1 MTQLRQAGVLTNVI
15 TSHIDS
21 ALDFADR
28 RLMTNACLTFR
39 DLTLGYNSHPAI
51 HHLNGIVRK
60 GSLTAVV
67 GANGSGK
74 STLMK
79 GIVGVLKPM
88 EGAVVRMPGV
98 RTAYLPQQSELD
110 RSFPARVVDLVSLG
124 LWPKRGML
132 GRYTRE
138 DRDSISKA
146 LMAVGLGG
154 FEKRPIDTLSG
165 GQLQRTLFARV
176 LLQDADLILLDEPFN
191 AVDSKTVGDLI
202 QLIKRW
208 HGEERTI
215 MVVIHDLDLVRQ
227 NFPETLLLA
236 RQPVAWGDTKET
248 LRPENL
254 LKARRFHEAWEE
266 NAPWCEPSEH
276 EHSHDRAHDHD
287 HGHDHRHDHH
297 HGSGPRAA

>member
-1 MTQLRQAGVLTNVI
+1 
-15 TSHIDS
+15 
-21 ALDFADR
+21 
-28 RLMTNACLTFR
+28 MTNACLTFR
-39 DLTLGYNSHPAI
+39 DLTLGYGSHPAI
-51 HHLNGIVRK
+51 HHLNGTIRK

-88 EGAVVRMPGV
+88 EGAVTRAPDV

-124 LWPKRGML
+124 LWPKRGLL
-132 GRYTRE
+132 GRYTKE
-138 DRDSISKA
+138 DRESVSQA

-191 AVDSKTVGDLI
+191 AVDAKTVGDLI

-215 MVVIHDLDLVRQ
+215 MVVVHDLDLVRQ

-236 RQPVAWGDTKET
+236 RQPVAWGETKET

-266 NAPWCEPSEH
+266 NAPWCEPDD
-276 EHSHDRAHDHD
+276 HDHHGHDHHDHAHGHAHDHD
-287 HGHDHRHDHH
+287 HQ

>member
-1 MTQLRQAGVLTNVI
+1 
-15 TSHIDS
+15 
-21 ALDFADR
+21 
-28 RLMTNACLTFR
+28 MTNACLTFR

-88 EGAVVRMPGV
+88 EGAVVRMPGA

-132 GRYTRE
+132 GRYTKE
-138 DRDSISKA
+138 DRESVSKA

-191 AVDSKTVGDLI
+191 AVDHKTVGDLI

-215 MVVIHDLDLVRQ
+215 MVVVHDLDLVRQ

-236 RQPVAWGDTKET
+236 RQPVAWGETRET

-276 EHSHDRAHDHD
+276 D
-287 HGHDHRHDHH
+287 HGHDHAHGEHAYAHDHH
-297 HGSGPRAA
+297 HDHQHGPGPRAA

>member
-1 MTQLRQAGVLTNVI
+1 
-15 TSHIDS
+15 
-21 ALDFADR
+21 
-28 RLMTNACLTFR
+28 MTNACLTFR

-51 HHLNGIVRK
+51 HHLNGTVRK

-88 EGAVVRMPGV
+88 EGSVVRMPGV

-132 GRYTRE
+132 GRYTKE
-138 DRDSISKA
+138 DRESVSKA
-146 LMAVGLGG
+146 LMAVGLGE
-154 FEKRPIDTLSG
+154 FETRPIDTLSG

-191 AVDSKTVGDLI
+191 AVDAKTMGDLI

-215 MVVIHDLDLVRQ
+215 MVVVHDLDLVRQ

-236 RQPVAWGDTKET
+236 RQPVAWGETRET

-266 NAPWCEPSEH
+266 NAPWCEPD
-276 EHSHDRAHDHD
+276 HSRD
-287 HGHDHRHDHH
+287 HGHDHDHHDHDHTHDHH
-297 HGSGPRAA
+297 HDHSHGSGPRAA

>member
-1 MTQLRQAGVLTNVI
+1 MTP
-15 TSHIDS
+15 
-21 ALDFADR
+21 
-28 RLMTNACLTFR
+28 ACLTFR

-88 EGAVVRMPGV
+88 EGTVVRMPGV

-132 GRYTRE
+132 GRYTKE
-138 DRDSISKA
+138 DRESVSKA

-154 FEKRPIDTLSG
+154 FETRPIDTLSG
-165 GQLQRTLFARV
+165 GQLQRTLFARL

-191 AVDSKTVGDLI
+191 AVDAKTVGDLI

-215 MVVIHDLDLVRQ
+215 MVVVHDLDLVRQ

-236 RQPVAWGDTKET
+236 RQPVAWGDTKDT
-248 LRPENL
+248 LRPENM
-254 LKARRFHEAWEE
+254 LKARRFHEAWED
-266 NAPWCEPSEH
+266 NAPWCAPDEH
-276 EHSHDRAHDHD
+276 DHEHDHSHDHEHDHT
-287 HGHDHRHDHH
+287 HDHDHH

>member
-1 MTQLRQAGVLTNVI
+1 
-15 TSHIDS
+15 
-21 ALDFADR
+21 
-28 RLMTNACLTFR
+28 MTNACLTFR
-39 DLTLGYNSHPAI
+39 DLTLGYGSHPAI
-51 HHLNGIVRK
+51 HHLNGTIRK

-88 EGAVVRMPGV
+88 EGAVTRASGV
-98 RTAYLPQQSELD
+98 RTAYLPQHSELD

-124 LWPKRGML
+124 LWPKRGLL
-132 GRYTRE
+132 GRYTKE
-138 DRDSISKA
+138 DRESVSQA

-191 AVDSKTVGDLI
+191 AVDAKTVGDLI

-215 MVVIHDLDLVRQ
+215 MVVVHDLDLVRQ

-236 RQPVAWGDTKET
+236 RQPVAWGETKET

-266 NAPWCEPSEH
+266 NAPWCEPDD
-276 EHSHDRAHDHD
+276 HDHHGHDHHDHAHGHAHDHD
-287 HGHDHRHDHH
+287 HQ

>member
-1 MTQLRQAGVLTNVI
+1 
-15 TSHIDS
+15 
-21 ALDFADR
+21 
-28 RLMTNACLTFR
+28 MTNACLTFR
-39 DLTLGYNSHPAI
+39 DLTLGYNSHAAI
-51 HHLNGIVRK
+51 HHLNGTVRK

-88 EGAVVRMPGV
+88 QGAVVRMPGV

-132 GRYTRE
+132 GRYTKE
-138 DRDSISKA
+138 DRESVSKA

-236 RQPVAWGDTKET
+236 RQPVAWGDTKDT

-287 HGHDHRHDHH
+287 QGHDHRHDHH

>member
-1 MTQLRQAGVLTNVI
+1 
-15 TSHIDS
+15 
-21 ALDFADR
+21 
-28 RLMTNACLTFR
+28 MTNACLTFR

>member
-1 MTQLRQAGVLTNVI
+1 MTT
-15 TSHIDS
+15 
-21 ALDFADR
+21 
-28 RLMTNACLTFR
+28 ACLTFR

-51 HHLNGIVRK
+51 HHLNGTVRK

-88 EGAVVRMPGV
+88 EGAVARMSGV

-138 DRDSISKA
+138 DRDSVSKA

-191 AVDSKTVGDLI
+191 AVDAKTVGDLI

-215 MVVIHDLDLVRQ
+215 MVVVHDLDLVRQ

-236 RQPVAWGDTKET
+236 RQPVAWGDTKDT

-266 NAPWCEPSEH
+266 NAPWCEPDDH
-276 EHSHDRAHDHD
+276 DHSHDHAHDH
-287 HGHDHRHDHH
+287 HDHTHDHH
-297 HGSGPRAA
+297 HDHQHGSGPRAA

>member
-1 MTQLRQAGVLTNVI
+1 MTTN
-15 TSHIDS
+15 
-21 ALDFADR
+21 
-28 RLMTNACLTFR
+28 CLTFR
-39 DLTLGYNSHPAI
+39 DLTLGYGSHPAI
-51 HHLNGIVRK
+51 HHLDGTIRK

-88 EGAVVRMPGV
+88 AGAVTRAPGV
-98 RTAYLPQQSELD
+98 RAAYLPQQSELD

-124 LWPKRGML
+124 LWPKRGLL
-132 GRYTRE
+132 GRYTKE
-138 DRDSISKA
+138 DRDSVSQA

-202 QLIKRW
+202 ALIKRW

-215 MVVIHDLDLVRQ
+215 MVVVHDLDLVRQ

-236 RQPVAWGDTKET
+236 RQPVAWGETKET
-248 LRPENL
+248 LGPENL
-254 LKARRFHEAWEE
+254 LRARRFHEAWEE
-266 NAPWCEPSEH
+266 NAPWCEPED
-276 EHSHDRAHDHD
+276 HSGHDHSGHE
-287 HGHDHRHDHH
+287 HGHDNDHDHH

>member
-1 MTQLRQAGVLTNVI
+1 LTAC
-15 TSHIDS
+15 SS
-21 ALDFADR
+21 ADFRATD

-39 DLTLGYNSHPAI
+39 DLTLGYGSHPAI
-51 HHLNGIVRK
+51 HHLDGTIRK

-88 EGAVVRMPGV
+88 AGSVIRAPGV
-98 RTAYLPQQSELD
+98 RAAYLPQQSELD

-132 GRYTRE
+132 GRYTKE
-138 DRDSISKA
+138 DRNSVSQA

-191 AVDSKTVGDLI
+191 AVDAKTVGDLVA
-202 QLIKRW
+202 LIKRW

-215 MVVIHDLDLVRQ
+215 MVVVHDLDLVRQ

-236 RQPVAWGDTKET
+236 RQPVAWGETRET
-248 LRPENL
+248 LQPENL
-254 LKARRFHEAWEE
+254 LRARRFHEAWEE
-266 NAPWCEPSEH
+266 NAPWCEPEG
-276 EHSHDRAHDHD
+276 HD
-287 HGHDHRHDHH
+287 HGHVHGHDHVHDHH

>member
-1 MTQLRQAGVLTNVI
+1 
-15 TSHIDS
+15 
-21 ALDFADR
+21 
-28 RLMTNACLTFR
+28 MTNACLTFR
-39 DLTLGYNSHPAI
+39 DLTLGYNSHAAI
-51 HHLNGIVRK
+51 HHLNGTVRK

-132 GRYTRE
+132 GRYTKE
-138 DRDSISKA
+138 DRESVSKA

-276 EHSHDRAHDHD
+276 EHSHDQAHDHD

>member
-1 MTQLRQAGVLTNVI
+1 
-15 TSHIDS
+15 
-21 ALDFADR
+21 
-28 RLMTNACLTFR
+28 MTNPCLTFR
-39 DLTLGYNSHPAI
+39 DLTLGYGSHPAI

-88 EGAVVRMPGV
+88 AGGVLRAPGV
-98 RTAYLPQQSELD
+98 RIAYLPQQSELD
-110 RSFPARVVDLVSLG
+110 RTFPARVVDLVSLG
-124 LWPKRGML
+124 LWTKRGML
-132 GRYTRE
+132 GRYTKE
-138 DRDSISKA
+138 DRETVSKA

-154 FEKRPIDTLSG
+154 FETRPIDTLSG

-191 AVDSKTVGDLI
+191 AVDAKTVGDLI

-215 MVVIHDLDLVRQ
+215 MVVVHDLELVRQ

-236 RQPVAWGDTKET
+236 RQPVAWGETRET

-266 NAPWCEPSEH
+266 NAPWCEPDH
-276 EHSHDRAHDHD
+276 DLDGHDHSHDHD
-287 HGHDHRHDHH
+287 HAHPHDSHHDHQ
-297 HGSGPRAA
+297 HGSGPREA